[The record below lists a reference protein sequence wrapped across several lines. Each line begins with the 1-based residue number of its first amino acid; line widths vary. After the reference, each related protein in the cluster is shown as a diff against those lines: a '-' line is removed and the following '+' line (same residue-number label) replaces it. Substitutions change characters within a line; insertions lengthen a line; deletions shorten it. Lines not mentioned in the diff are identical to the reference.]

1 MQTENNLLITPP
13 HGRAFLL
20 DVFHP
25 KQASRGV
32 IVFAHGFKGFKDWG
46 HWHLLAEGFA
56 EAGYG
61 FVKFNFSHNGTTLE
75 EPLAFADPE
84 AFGTNN
90 YRLELTDLGTV
101 VDWCCEHLGA
111 GSPVRPITLIGHS
124 RGGGISILYASQ
136 DARIKT
142 LITWA
147 SVDNMAFAWQ
157 RPGAVEQWRQE
168 GVHWIANARTGQQLP
183 LYLPFLE
190 DVEAHPTQYGLQP
203 ALQKLTCPL
212 LIIHGNADP
221 SVPLTAAEQLHA
233 WEPEAS
239 LVIIDQADHV
249 FGGYHPYPLTTLPLP
264 SQQLLNHSLVF
275 LAER

>member
-25 KQASRGV
+25 HQASRGV
-32 IVFAHGFKGFKDWG
+32 IIFAHGFKGFKDWG
-46 HWHLLAEGFA
+46 HWHLLAAGFA
-56 EAGYG
+56 RVGYT

-75 EPLAFADPE
+75 EPLTLADPE
-84 AFGTNN
+84 AFGANN
-90 YRLELTDLGTV
+90 YGLELIDLGTV

-111 GSPVRPITLIGHS
+111 GSPERPIALIGHS
-124 RGGGISILYASQ
+124 RGGGISILHAAQ
-136 DARIKT
+136 DERIKI

-157 RPGAVEQWRQE
+157 RSGAAEQWRKE
-168 GVHWIANARTGQQLP
+168 GVLWITNARTGQQLP

-190 DVEAHPTQYGLQP
+190 DVEAHPTQYALQP

-221 SVPLTAAEQLHA
+221 SVPLAAAEQLHQ
-233 WEPEAS
+233 WKPEAK

-249 FGGYHPYPLTTLPLP
+249 FGGYHPYPLTTLPPP
-264 SQQLLNHSLVF
+264 SQQLLDRSLAF
-275 LAER
+275 LAGR